1 MNTASVSVEVR
12 DATDSSAL
20 VAIVCADGTSVA
32 ALGSEL
38 HGPVCAF
45 ARTLPSVVTAKVAR
59 DRRGV
64 EFLVTEPCYWTP
76 QLPFLYDLRLRM
88 QNAQGTIHE
97 LDRSIGLRRLI
108 AHGRDL
114 RLNGERIVLRGGC
127 CEQLE
132 PSLLAEARAAETAI
146 LTPSPDNNGF
156 DAAAN
161 TGVFLIVD
169 ATEKSGDVMSIFLG
183 LSWQPAA
190 ALVLLTREQIAADRV
205 RAARRMNLLL
215 AQRIKADD
223 RTVEADV
230 AASADLIAVE
240 LAEGDRPPAW
250 MAKVSKPVIAIRQ
263 GRAYADLYEARAAC
277 DRLQAELAPE
287 FDFAGYFV

>member
-1 MNTASVSVEVR
+1 MNTVSVSIEVR

-20 VAIVCADGTSVA
+20 VTIVCADGASAA

-45 ARTLPSVVTAKVAR
+45 ARTLPSVVTAKVAC
-59 DRRGV
+59 DGRGV

-76 QLPFLYDLRLRM
+76 SLPFLYDLRLRT
-88 QNAQGTIHE
+88 QDAQGTIRE

-114 RLNGERIVLRGGC
+114 RLNGERIVLRGASCG
-127 CEQLE
+127 QLE
-132 PSLLAEARAAETAI
+132 PSHLTEARAAETAI
-146 LTPSPDNNGF
+146 LTRYPDSNVF

-169 ATEKSGDVMSIFLG
+169 ATEKSGDVISIFLG

-190 ALVLLTREQIAADRV
+190 ALVLLTREQIASDRT
-205 RAARRMNLLL
+205 RAARRMNLRL
-215 AQRIKADD
+215 AQRIRLDETAGESDIAAA
-223 RTVEADV
+223 ADV
-230 AASADLIAVE
+230 VAVE
-240 LAEGDRPPAW
+240 LADGDRPPAW
-250 MAKVSKPVIAIRQ
+250 MAKAARPVIAIRR
-263 GRAYADLYEARAAC
+263 GRVYADFYQARAAC

-287 FDFAGYFV
+287 FNLAGYFV